1 MSYFKLKLNL
11 RSGAAGVA
19 AVRRPLIFR
28 PPSARYVA
36 ALLSL
41 CFLLFSVGLTL
52 GLFDA
57 AEAEKEKS
65 VEEQLSQSVED
76 ELDKLDTDLFQEFVD
91 SLNAEEKNALLS
103 SGIKDAIQMVLSGKM
118 TSPKEFFSQINR
130 AFFKALLGFLP
141 AMLTIVII
149 CVMKSILS
157 GMTSG
162 FKQQSTIEIVHYV
175 CYSAVVVIA
184 MAEVAGVVGLVV
196 RTVNGLKNFSSAIF
210 PPLLTLVGALGGVVS
225 AGVYQP
231 LMVVFTSLILELITT
246 FIVPI
251 FLATVV
257 FAAVGS
263 LSKNVKLEKLTAL
276 TRTIAEWVLGIV
288 FSVFIAFLTVQGAV
302 GAAADKVTVNAAK
315 FALSS
320 YVPILGGYLSQGFD
334 LVYASCVLIKNA
346 LGYTGLTVLLAIV
359 MLPIAKLATLL
370 LTMRLTAAVVEPLG
384 EDRIS
389 NFMVAVSKNLLL
401 LITAIVGAAFLFFV
415 LLLII
420 IMSINVL

>member
-1 MSYFKLKLNL
+1 
-11 RSGAAGVA
+11 
-19 AVRRPLIFR
+19 
-28 PPSARYVA
+28 
-36 ALLSL
+36 
-41 CFLLFSVGLTL
+41 
-52 GLFDA
+52 
-57 AEAEKEKS
+57 
-65 VEEQLSQSVED
+65 
-76 ELDKLDTDLFQEFVD
+76 
-91 SLNAEEKNALLS
+91 
-103 SGIKDAIQMVLSGKM
+103 
-118 TSPKEFFSQINR
+118 
-130 AFFKALLGFLP
+130 
-141 AMLTIVII
+141 
-149 CVMKSILS
+149 
-157 GMTSG
+157 
-162 FKQQSTIEIVHYV
+162 
-175 CYSAVVVIA
+175 
-184 MAEVAGVVGLVV
+184 
-196 RTVNGLKNFSSAIF
+196 
-210 PPLLTLVGALGGVVS
+210 VVS